1 MNARLRKNTRKEGE
15 ESSRRK
21 CHSQKRTAGKTDSP
35 NTRLSTTNAE
45 TSAQEMRRSALSFKV
60 ARRGIGSAK
69 IAHAMKVRELMTK
82 DVATVGRND
91 ELTIADD
98 IMNMKRLRHLPVVE
112 DGRLVGI
119 LTQRDLFHAALST
132 ALNFGEKA
140 QKEFL
145 KTVVVKEVMT
155 DEVLTIDPGADI
167 KEAARRMMEHKVG
180 CLPVVENGKLVGL
193 VTETDL
199 LRVVAG

>member
-1 MNARLRKNTRKEGE
+1 M
-15 ESSRRK
+15 
-21 CHSQKRTAGKTDSP
+21 
-35 NTRLSTTNAE
+35 ST
-45 TSAQEMRRSALSFKV
+45 
-60 ARRGIGSAK
+60 
-69 IAHAMKVRELMTK
+69 

-98 IMNMKRLRHLPVVE
+98 IMKMKRLRHLPVLE
-112 DGRLVGI
+112 EGRLVGI

-132 ALNFGEKA
+132 ALNFGQKA

-155 DEVLTIDPGADI
+155 DEVETIDPGADI
-167 KEAARRMMEHKVG
+167 KEAARRMLEHKVG
-180 CLPVVENGKLVGL
+180 CLPVVQDGKLVGL

-199 LRVVAG
+199 LRVIAG

>member
-1 MNARLRKNTRKEGE
+1 
-15 ESSRRK
+15 
-21 CHSQKRTAGKTDSP
+21 
-35 NTRLSTTNAE
+35 
-45 TSAQEMRRSALSFKV
+45 
-60 ARRGIGSAK
+60 
-69 IAHAMKVRELMTK
+69 MKVRELMTK

>member
-1 MNARLRKNTRKEGE
+1 
-15 ESSRRK
+15 
-21 CHSQKRTAGKTDSP
+21 
-35 NTRLSTTNAE
+35 
-45 TSAQEMRRSALSFKV
+45 
-60 ARRGIGSAK
+60 
-69 IAHAMKVRELMTK
+69 MKVRELMTT
-82 DVATVGRND
+82 DVATIGRND
-91 ELTIADD
+91 ELTIGDD
-98 IMNMKRLRHLPVVE
+98 IMKMKRLRHLPVVE
-112 DGRLVGI
+112 EGRLVGM

-155 DEVLTIDPGADI
+155 DEVLTIDPGADV
-167 KEAARRMMEHKVG
+167 KEAARRMIEHKIG

-199 LRVVAG
+199 LRVIAG